1 MTGSWSGDGRSWSR
15 LGLGSLSVIMA
26 LLAWQA
32 MNTLSIVPAGL
43 LASPA
48 QVFAAFVDIA
58 RHGYRGTSLG
68 EDIAATL
75 LRALGGF
82 AVGAILGVPLGLWMG
97 MNRFAAAGADW
108 IVQFLR
114 PLPPLSFL
122 VLLMIWLGTGDVAK
136 VGLLAIT
143 AFPIIASAT
152 FAAVA
157 GVPEQTIQVAAS
169 LGASRGQIFRHVLLP
184 AALPTISTG
193 LRIALA
199 AAFSTVV
206 AAELM
211 AGSDGLGWMI
221 FSASQF
227 LRNDVI
233 LLGIILLGILGMGL
247 NSLLLALDRGVIH
260 WRGRA

>member
-1 MTGSWSGDGRSWSR
+1 VFNISPKATWSR
-15 LGLGSLSVIMA
+15 FALGTVSVVVA
-26 LLAWQA
+26 VAAWQA
-32 MNTLSIVPAGL
+32 TLTLRLVPAGL

-48 QVFAAFVDIA
+48 DVVRALIDVSE
-58 RHGYRGTSLG
+58 HGYRGTSLG
-68 EDIAATL
+68 EDIGATL
-75 LRALGGF
+75 LRAVGGF
-82 AVGAILGVPLGLWMG
+82 VVGAVGGVPLGLWMG
-97 MNRFAAAGADW
+97 MNRFVAAGSNW

-114 PLPPLSFL
+114 PVPPLSFL
-122 VLLMIWLGTGDVAK
+122 VLLTLWLGTGDVAK
-136 VGLLAIT
+136 IGLLALT

-152 FAAVA
+152 LSAVA
-157 GVPEQTIQVAAS
+157 QVPVQKLQVAAS
-169 LGASRGQIFRHVLLP
+169 LGASRAQIFRHVLLP

-227 LRNDVI
+227 LRNDLI
-233 LLGIILLGILGMGL
+233 LLGIIILGILGMLL
-247 NSLLLALDRGVIH
+247 NTLLLSLDRGLIH
-260 WRGRA
+260 WRGRE

>member
-1 MTGSWSGDGRSWSR
+1 LTGEVSTRRR
-15 LGLGSLSVIMA
+15 LGLGGVSVVVA
-26 LLAWQA
+26 VLAWQA
-32 MNTLSIVPAGL
+32 MNTLHIVPSGL

-48 QVFAAFVDIA
+48 QVVAAAIDIA

-68 EDIAATL
+68 EDIGATL

-82 AVGAILGVPLGLWMG
+82 AVGTIVGVPLGLWMG

-108 IVQFLR
+108 FVQFLR

-143 AFPIIASAT
+143 AFPIIASASY
-152 FAAVA
+152 AAVA
-157 GVPEQTIQVAAS
+157 QVPAQKIQVAAS
-169 LGASRGQIFRHVLLP
+169 LGANRRQIFRHVV
-184 AALPTISTG
+184 

-233 LLGIILLGILGMGL
+233 LLGIIILGILGMGL
-247 NSLLLALDRGVIH
+247 NSLLLGLDRSLIH

>member
-1 MTGSWSGDGRSWSR
+1 MAAGRPSWVRF
-15 LGLGSLSVIMA
+15 GLGCVSVLVA

-32 MNTLSIVPAGL
+32 VNMFGILPAGL

-48 QVFAAFVDIA
+48 QVVAALIDIA

-68 EDIAATL
+68 EDIGATL

-82 AVGAILGVPLGLWMG
+82 AVGTILGVPLGLWMG
-97 MNRFAAAGADW
+97 MNRYAAAGADW
-108 IVQFLR
+108 FVQFLR

-122 VLLMIWLGTGDVAK
+122 VLLMLWLGTGDVAK

-143 AFPIIASAT
+143 AFPIIASASH
-152 FAAVA
+152 AAVA
-157 GVPEQTIQVAAS
+157 QVPVQKIQVAAS

-184 AALPTISTG
+184 VALPTISTG

-227 LRNDVI
+227 LRNDII
-233 LLGIILLGILGMGL
+233 LLGILILGILGMGL
-247 NSLLLALDRGVIH
+247 NSVLLALDRGVIH
-260 WRGRA
+260 WRGQA